1 MANVRAESSGI
12 ACAAFCVIA
21 LIGFFVIACTVSFLV
36 FCSGLFSFAITRVG
50 SFGITSAGFFAI
62 AGAGSFGIARTVS
75 FLVPCSGLVRCN
87 SEGASACACAAAL
100 EMTRSDIVAN
110 ARQAGRDM
118 EARYAGNYDV
128 RQAFLFSLFCRKAM
142 GDPRTRRIKP

>member
-36 FCSGLFSFAITRVG
+36 FRSGLFSFA
-50 SFGITSAGFFAI
+50 FTSAGFFAI
-62 AGAGSFGIARTVS
+62 AGAVSFVTARTVS